1 MLSANHKPEPG
12 NVPENN
18 DLTGIDPTFWLN
30 RRVLVTGHTGF
41 KGSYLTYWLNMLGAD
56 VTGIALPPASL
67 TALFHLTGLAERIDS
82 QTVDV
87 RDRARVE
94 QTVVAHSPEII
105 FHLAGQPITLD
116 GLKRP
121 LDTFDTNVMGT
132 LNILSAARRATAL
145 QAMVVITSDKAYRPS
160 NEPRQEND
168 HLGGHEPYSAS
179 KACADIIAETYR
191 HCYLMPEDGVGLATA
206 RAGNVI
212 GGGDFSRHRLIP
224 DLVRGISAGE
234 TVAIRHPDAV
244 RPWQHVLD
252 AVGGYLL
259 LAQALARRPHR
270 FARAWNFGPLEPAPW
285 SVARVADRLVA
296 RLGGSWRVVPHDGRH
311 EVPVLRLDPTA
322 ALTEL
327 GWRPRLDTA
336 TAVDWTAEGYRRLE
350 AEASGRF
357 VHDQIERYM
366 AGPPTPADARQAS
379 TAPLPTRESAHAHV
393 PA

>member
-1 MLSANHKPEPG
+1 VLK
-12 NVPENN
+12 NN

-41 KGSYLTYWLNMLGAD
+41 KGSYLACWLNMLGAD
-56 VTGIALPPASL
+56 VVGLALPSG
-67 TALFHLTGLAERIDS
+67 TSVALHHLTGIEQRITSLA
-82 QTVDV
+82 VDI

-94 QTVVAHSPEII
+94 QLVVTHSPEII

-121 LDTFDTNVMGT
+121 LDTFDTNTMGT
-132 LNILSAARRATAL
+132 LNILNAARRATAL

-160 NEPRQEND
+160 IEPRREGD

-179 KACADIIAETYR
+179 KACADIIAECFR
-191 HCYLMPEDGVGLATA
+191 HCYLQPEDGIGLATA

-224 DLVRGISAGE
+224 DLVRGIAAGE
-234 TVAIRHPDAV
+234 TVPLRHPDAV

-252 AVGGYLL
+252 ALSGYLL
-259 LAQALARRPHR
+259 LAQALVRQPRD

-285 SVARVADRLVA
+285 SVARIADRLVS
-296 RLGGSWRVVPHDGRH
+296 RLGGGWLVAAEEGRH

-322 ALTEL
+322 AVALL
-327 GWRPRLDTA
+327 GWRPVLDTA
-336 TAVDWTAEGYRRLE
+336 AAVDWTAEGYRRLE
-350 AEASGRF
+350 TEASGRF
-357 VHDQIERYM
+357 VQDQIERYM
-366 AGPPTPADARQAS
+366 ALLPDAAAAGSSARPLTPA
-379 TAPLPTRESAHAHV
+379 LTRKTAHAHV
-393 PA
+393 SA